1 MREFDT
7 ITALKAAFVSGEFVP
22 TESVKIGEVV
32 YDTGSTSS
40 HQRFSDL
47 VTENAKG
54 VIVYEGPKGNNWL
67 MFLWGAYKNNVIP
80 YDVRT
85 TTRPVFEAQDIQ
97 DRIIPDKVEV
107 HFLNLPVGGS
117 LIAKVDTGA
126 EMCSL
131 HAEQIDIDRDKRT
144 VSFVAP
150 ALSRSRITAN
160 LTDQESVKTSGGE
173 TTYRPVI
180 TVTMKIKGK
189 ILKDIQVNLN
199 DRSEMQDPM
208 LVGQNALQ
216 PGNFLIDPNI
226 IKEASELLTAEF
238 LATLQQDTVVPPTT
252 LTNETAQKLYEAL
265 DEVGDISI
273 GDLIKLLRTQVLK
286 NIDAVTY

>member
-1 MREFDT
+1 MKEFDT
-7 ITALKAAFVSGEFVP
+7 ITALKAAFVSGEFIP
-22 TESVKIGEVV
+22 IEPVKIGEVV
-32 YDTGSTSS
+32 YDTGHTSS
-40 HQRFSDL
+40 HERFSDL

-54 VIVYEGPKGNNWL
+54 VIVYEGPKDNNWL
-67 MFLWGAYKNNVIP
+67 MFLWGAHKNNVIP

-131 HAEQIDIDRDKRT
+131 HAEQIEIDRGKRT

-199 DRSEMQDPM
+199 DRSEMRDPM

-226 IKEASELLTAEF
+226 MKEASELLTAEF

>member
-1 MREFDT
+1 MKEFAT
-7 ITALKAAFVSGEFVP
+7 ITALKAAFVSGEFQLDD
-22 TESVKIGEVV
+22 EVKVNEIV
-32 YDTGSTSS
+32 YTRGGDSCAASPYTMI
-40 HQRFSDL
+40 H
-47 VTENAKG
+47 ENAKSAM
-54 VIVYEGPKGNNWL
+54 VYSGPKGNNWL
-67 MFLWGAYKNNVIP
+67 MFLWGAHKNNVIP

-85 TTRPVFEAQDIQ
+85 TTRPVFEVVDIQ

-117 LIAKVDTGA
+117 LVAKVDTGA

-131 HAEQIDIDRDKRT
+131 HAEQISINRDERT

-150 ALSRSRITAN
+150 SLSRSKITAN

-180 TVTMKIKGK
+180 TATIKIKGK
-189 ILKDIQVNLN
+189 VLKDIQINLN

-216 PGNFLIDPNI
+216 PGKFLIDPNI

-238 LATLQQDTVVPPTT
+238 IATLQKDTVVPSTT
-252 LTNETAQKLYEAL
+252 LTDEAAQKLYEAL
-265 DEVGDISI
+265 AEMGDISI
-273 GDLIKLLRTQVLK
+273 GNLIKLLRKEALEK
-286 NIDAVTY
+286 INDVTY

>member
-1 MREFDT
+1 MKEFAT
-7 ITALKAAFVSGEFVP
+7 ITALKAAFVSGDFLLDDE
-22 TESVKIGEVV
+22 VKVNEIV
-32 YDTGSTSS
+32 YTRGGDSCAASPYTMI
-40 HQRFSDL
+40 H
-47 VTENAKG
+47 ENAKSAM
-54 VIVYEGPKGNNWL
+54 VYSGPKGNNWL
-67 MFLWGAYKNNVIP
+67 MFLWGAHKNSVIP

-85 TTRPVFEAQDIQ
+85 TTRPVFEATDIQ

-117 LIAKVDTGA
+117 LVAKVDTGA

-131 HAEQIDIDRDKRT
+131 HAEQISIDRDART

-150 ALSRSRITAN
+150 ALSNSKITAQ

-180 TVTMKIKGK
+180 TATIKIKGK
-189 ILKDIQVNLN
+189 VLKDIQINLN
-199 DRSEMQDPM
+199 DRSEMSDPM

-216 PGNFLIDPNI
+216 PGKFLIDPNI

-238 LATLQQDTVVPPTT
+238 IATLQKDIVVPPTT
-252 LTNETAQKLYEAL
+252 LTDEAAQKLYEAL

-273 GDLIKLLRTQVLK
+273 GSLIKLLRKEALEK
-286 NIDAVTY
+286 INDVTY

>member
-1 MREFDT
+1 MKEFAT

-22 TESVKIGEVV
+22 SEPVKVGEVT
-32 YDTGSTSS
+32 YDTSYTSN

-47 VTENAKG
+47 VSENEKG
-54 VIVYEGPKGNNWL
+54 VVVYEGPRGEGWL
-67 MFLWGAYKNNVIP
+67 MFLWGAHKNNVIP

-85 TTRPVFEAQDIQ
+85 TTRPIFEAVDIQ

-117 LIAKVDTGA
+117 LVAKVDTGA

-131 HAEQIDIDRDKRT
+131 HAEQISINRDDRT

-150 ALSRSRITAN
+150 SLSRSKITTQ

-180 TVTMKIKGK
+180 TATIKIKGK
-189 ILKDIQVNLN
+189 VLKDIQINLN

-216 PGNFLIDPNI
+216 PGKFLIDPNI
-226 IKEASELLTAEF
+226 MKEASELLTAEF
-238 LATLQQDTVVPPTT
+238 LAALQKDIVVPPTT
-252 LTNETAQKLYEAL
+252 LTDEAAQKLYEAL
-265 DEVGDISI
+265 DKVGDISV
-273 GDLIKLLRTQVLK
+273 GNLIKLLRKEALEK
-286 NIDAVTY
+286 INDVTY

>member
-32 YDTGSTSS
+32 YETGPTSS

-67 MFLWGAYKNNVIP
+67 MFLWGAHKNNVIP

-85 TTRPVFEAQDIQ
+85 TTRPVFEAEDLQ

-117 LIAKVDTGA
+117 LVAKVDTGA

-131 HAEQIDIDRDKRT
+131 HAEQIEINRGDRT

-150 ALSRSRITAN
+150 ALSRSTITAN
-160 LTDQESVKTSGGE
+160 LTDQEQVKTSGGQ
-173 TTYRPVI
+173 TSYRPVI

-199 DRSEMQDPM
+199 DRSEMSDPM